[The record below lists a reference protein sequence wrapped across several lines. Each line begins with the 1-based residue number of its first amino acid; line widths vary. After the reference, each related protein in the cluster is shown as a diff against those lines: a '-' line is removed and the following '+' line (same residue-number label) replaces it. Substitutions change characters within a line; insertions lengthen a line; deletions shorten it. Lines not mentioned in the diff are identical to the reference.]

1 MILLRLAMVENMQ
14 GIRKMSTSGHD
25 DCNSSSKGRLPRIV
39 ILASTLLHLGFPAT
53 PHGNG
58 AANALAR
65 AEDVI
70 DSARIELSANGTF
83 GTCRER
89 PCSIRRRLRSSQNVL
104 QRSVELAGVTRKTFA
119 QIEFFRF

>member
-14 GIRKMSTSGHD
+14 GIRKMPASGHD

-70 DSARIELSANGTF
+70 DSARIELPQMA
-83 GTCRER
+83 
-89 PCSIRRRLRSSQNVL
+89 PLRHADCIGQCPLS
-104 QRSVELAGVTRKTFA
+104 GVTRKSFA
-119 QIEFFRF
+119 HTEFFSV

>member
-1 MILLRLAMVENMQ
+1 MILLRLAMVENKQ
-14 GIRKMSTSGHD
+14 GIRKMPASGHD
-25 DCNSSSKGRLPRIV
+25 DCNLSSKGRLPRIV

-70 DSARIELSANGTF
+70 DSARIELPQM
-83 GTCRER
+83 CRF
-89 PCSIRRRLRSSQNVL
+89 SDIAD
-104 QRSVELAGVTRKTFA
+104 LADDVCFVGAKRTS
-119 QIEFFRF
+119 

>member
-1 MILLRLAMVENMQ
+1 MILLRLAMVENKQ
-14 GIRKMSTSGHD
+14 GIRKMPASGHD

-39 ILASTLLHLGFPAT
+39 TLASTLLHLRFPAT

-70 DSARIELSANGTF
+70 DSARIELPQMTLTGRNQASCQCRFIKLEQTSRCRWQSADT
-83 GTCRER
+83 
-89 PCSIRRRLRSSQNVL
+89 SL
-104 QRSVELAGVTRKTFA
+104 QRDHGDAGSDR
-119 QIEFFRF
+119 

>member
-1 MILLRLAMVENMQ
+1 MILLRLAIVENKQ
-14 GIRKMSTSGHD
+14 DIRKMPASGHD

-65 AEDVI
+65 AED
-70 DSARIELSANGTF
+70 
-83 GTCRER
+83 
-89 PCSIRRRLRSSQNVL
+89 RRRLRSSQNVL
-104 QRSVELAGVTRKTFA
+104 QRSVEPAATNGSWRAYALPHN
-119 QIEFFRF
+119 QFRRPSFDQFIGRDEN

>member
-1 MILLRLAMVENMQ
+1 MILLRLAMVENKQ
-14 GIRKMSTSGHD
+14 GIRKMPASGHD

-70 DSARIELSANGTF
+70 DSARIELPQMALN
-83 GTCRER
+83 
-89 PCSIRRRLRSSQNVL
+89 RRRCFANVRFARPFHNRALR
-104 QRSVELAGVTRKTFA
+104 ELLV
-119 QIEFFRF
+119 

>member
-1 MILLRLAMVENMQ
+1 M
-14 GIRKMSTSGHD
+14 
-25 DCNSSSKGRLPRIV
+25 PRIV

-70 DSARIELSANGTF
+70 DSARIELPQWHFSDVLDRADDVG
-83 GTCRER
+83 
-89 PCSIRRRLRSSQNVL
+89 SSGQSGHRNRAQSRGIPTAGRDGLWTATQVSRVL
-104 QRSVELAGVTRKTFA
+104 AR
-119 QIEFFRF
+119 I